1 LLYKYQP
8 APPLKEI
15 LVKVHGV
22 KVIVKKKRKI
32 YFIKNVK
39 FHFDTVEHL
48 GTFVEVEA
56 IDDSGYTNIEELKK
70 QCIKYADF
78 FGIKSS
84 DYISV
89 SYSDLILQG

>member
-1 LLYKYQP
+1 
-8 APPLKEI
+8 
-15 LVKVHGV
+15 VHGI

-39 FHFDTVEHL
+39 FHFDTVENL

-56 IDDSGYTNIEELKK
+56 IDDSGYGKVEDLKK
-70 QCIKYADF
+70 QCMKYADL

-89 SYSDLILQG
+89 SYSDLILQR